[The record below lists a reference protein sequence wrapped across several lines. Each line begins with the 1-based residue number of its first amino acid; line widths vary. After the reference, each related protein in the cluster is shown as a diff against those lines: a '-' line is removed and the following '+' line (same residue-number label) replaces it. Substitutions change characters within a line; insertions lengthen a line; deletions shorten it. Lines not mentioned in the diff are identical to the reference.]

1 MQKPKIL
8 IKIAQRVRQ
17 LRKIHKLSQEK
28 LAEKAGLH
36 PTFIGNIERAEKNPT
51 ITTLEKIAQ
60 AFKITLSELLIFS
73 DDQKLESADAQ
84 TLNNALKL
92 LEIARDLADTYK
104 ISKKK

>member
-8 IKIAQRVRQ
+8 IKIAQRIRQ
-17 LRKIHKLSQEK
+17 LRKINKLSQEQ

-60 AFKITLSELLIFS
+60 AFKITLPELLIFS
-73 DDQKLESADAQ
+73 DDQKLESADTQ